1 MQRFGEKLRLL
12 RTQRAMTVRDVATA
26 LGYVSSGRISEI
38 ENGKKTPSLAFV
50 MRAAALFNVTPDQLL
65 RDEIDLDAI
74 SDHPADTDDT
84 P

>member
-12 RTQRAMTVRDVATA
+12 RTRRAMTVRDVAAA
-26 LGYVSSGRISEI
+26 LGYISSGRISEI

-50 MRAAALFNVTPDQLL
+50 LRAAALFNVTPDQLL
-65 RDEIDLDAI
+65 RDDIELDAG
-74 SDHPADTDDT
+74 SDDAANTDDT

>member
-12 RTQRAMTVRDVATA
+12 RTRQAMTVRDVATA

-50 MRAAALFNVTPDQLL
+50 LRTATLFNVTPDQLL
-65 RDEIDLDAI
+65 RDDIDLDAA
-74 SDHPADTDDT
+74 SDHPANIDDT

>member
-12 RTQRAMTVRDVATA
+12 RTRQAMTVRDVATA

-50 MRAAALFNVTPDQLL
+50 LRAAALFNVTPDQLL
-65 RDEIDLDAI
+65 RDDIDLNVV
-74 SDHPADTDDT
+74 SDHTATSDDT
-84 P
+84 S